1 MVTLIIQTI
10 TLLVLLFFLAFF
22 AVQFFNIF
30 FRGYAPFVSTRP
42 KVIKSIIGELAI
54 KEDATV
60 YELGCGRAG
69 FLRALR
75 KKYPK
80 AKLFGV
86 EYSFWPY
93 LVAEMQNSLSKSKLE
108 IMRKNMF
115 KVDLSGADV
124 IYCYLNA
131 KMMEELAKKF
141 KGECKPGATVIS
153 YTFPLHGMPSEKV
166 LEVGKNEKVYF
177 YRF

>member
-1 MVTLIIQTI
+1 MIILLI
-10 TLLVLLFFLAFF
+10 LLFFLGFF

-30 FRGYAPFVSTRP
+30 FRGFAPFVSTRP
-42 KVIKSIIGELAI
+42 KVIKKIIDELAM
-54 KEDATV
+54 KEDAVV

-80 AKLFGV
+80 AKLVGV
-86 EYSFWPY
+86 EYSFWPFV
-93 LVAEMQNSLSKSKLE
+93 VAEIQNSFTKSRIDIK
-108 IMRKNMF
+108 KKSMF
-115 KVDLSGADV
+115 KVDISGADV

-141 KGECKPGATVIS
+141 KTECKPGATVIS
-153 YTFPLHGMPSEKV
+153 YTFALHGMPSEKV
-166 LEVGKNEKVYF
+166 LEIGKHEKVYF
-177 YRF
+177 YRIEDRQ